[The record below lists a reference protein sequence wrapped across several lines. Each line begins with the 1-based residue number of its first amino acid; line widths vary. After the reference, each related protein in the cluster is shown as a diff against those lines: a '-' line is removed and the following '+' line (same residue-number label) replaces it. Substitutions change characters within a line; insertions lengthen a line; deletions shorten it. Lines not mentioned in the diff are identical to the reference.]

1 MQSFNYNFPMA
12 NRDNKN
18 KTGIGL
24 AVWVVASLILLIVFL
39 VYRPKILTVLKNTD
53 FFNKVF
59 GKEPAFITNFQPKE
73 IEAPEAESEITEE
86 IILENIVSTRKN
98 NLQVEEEITTPAI
111 TIRPKEKAIEEKEE
125 TQPKVPEKQE
135 STKVEDLKSTPPE
148 TALIA
153 KMEQHLYFIEISG
166 EGSVLRKEVIR
177 QIPKTN
183 TPLTAAINALLSG
196 PNISEVSKGYMSLI
210 PEGTK
215 LLSASVNNGV
225 ATINFSE
232 EFLFNKYG
240 VEGIYGQLMQVVYTA
255 TAFSNIDSVQF
266 LIEGEKIESIQNV
279 NMNEPFARNELLIE
293 GMYNS
298 ENKETEGE
306 EDDEF

>member
-1 MQSFNYNFPMA
+1 MQSFNYNFDMA
-12 NRDNKN
+12 NRDNNK

-24 AVWVVASLILLIVFL
+24 AVWVVAALILLIVFL

-98 NLQVEEEITTPAI
+98 NTQVEETKTAPAV
-111 TIRPKEKAIEEKEE
+111 TIRTEENPIETKKEE
-125 TQPKVPEKQE
+125 NQPKVLEKQDLTKSEE
-135 STKVEDLKSTPPE
+135 SKSVPSE

-183 TPLTAAINALLSG
+183 TPLTTAINALLSG
-196 PNISEVSKGYMSLI
+196 PNISEVSNGYMSLI

-266 LIEGEKIESIQNV
+266 LIDGAKQDYLGEGIYVGAPLPKSVFN
-279 NMNEPFARNELLIE
+279 
-293 GMYNS
+293 
-298 ENKETEGE
+298 
-306 EDDEF
+306 

>member
-1 MQSFNYNFPMA
+1 MQSFNYNFDMA
-12 NRDNKN
+12 NRDNNK

-24 AVWVVASLILLIVFL
+24 AVWVVAALILLIVFL

-98 NLQVEEEITTPAI
+98 NTQVEETKTAPAV
-111 TIRPKEKAIEEKEE
+111 TIRTEENPIETKKEE
-125 TQPKVPEKQE
+125 NQPKVLEKQDLTKSEE
-135 STKVEDLKSTPPE
+135 SKSVPSE

-196 PNISEVSKGYMSLI
+196 PNISEVSNGYMSLI

-266 LIEGEKIESIQNV
+266 LIDGAKQDYLGEGIYVGAPLPKSVFN
-279 NMNEPFARNELLIE
+279 
-293 GMYNS
+293 
-298 ENKETEGE
+298 
-306 EDDEF
+306 